1 MLRQRWS
8 CCYCT
13 GVLRLCP
20 RLMLS
25 VRRRTAQ
32 EQAAEIGRLRGELGQ
47 DESDLERAT
56 AELVEAE
63 AVTRQL

>member
-1 MLRQRWS
+1 
-8 CCYCT
+8 
-13 GVLRLCP
+13 
-20 RLMLS
+20 MLS